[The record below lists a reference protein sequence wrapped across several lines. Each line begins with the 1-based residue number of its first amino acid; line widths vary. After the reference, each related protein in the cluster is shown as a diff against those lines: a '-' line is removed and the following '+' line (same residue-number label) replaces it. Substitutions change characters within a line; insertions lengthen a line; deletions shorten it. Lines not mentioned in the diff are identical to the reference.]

1 MNEGL
6 NPDLIIEK
14 RPFPDSR
21 KSFNYAAVSLIWGAL
36 GGCFKMIIYYDT
48 GFRCLKKSAYY
59 MLTIIAFRVHT
70 KIHRLFSGV

>member
-21 KSFNYAAVSLIWGAL
+21 KSFNYAAVFLISGVL
-36 GGCFKMIIYYDT
+36 GGWFKMIIYNDT
-48 GFRCLKKSAYY
+48 GFCC
-59 MLTIIAFRVHT
+59 
-70 KIHRLFSGV
+70 